1 MKNTT
6 KFLESI
12 QQKINDRHLLKHPFY
27 QAWVNGGLELSAIKE
42 YAAQYY
48 HHVCA
53 FPRYVSG
60 IHSNCEDLY
69 TRQQLLENLIDEERG
84 EENHPELWKR
94 FGEGVGNTRNYMDS
108 LKQIKETKSLVNV
121 FFKLTKDS
129 PVHIGLAALLCY
141 ESMVPEVAEA
151 KIQGLKEYYGLDDD
165 ELLKF
170 FYVHIL
176 ADKIHREVCYELLD
190 SICKTNEQKAEAS
203 QAVGS
208 ALDVLNGFFTGVQ
221 KNYC

>member
-1 MKNTT
+1 M
-6 KFLESI
+6 
-12 QQKINDRHLLKHPFY
+12 LKHPFY

-94 FGEGVGNTRNYMDS
+94 FGEGVGKHTQLYG
-108 LKQIKETKSLVNV
+108 
-121 FFKLTKDS
+121 FFK
-129 PVHIGLAALLCY
+129 
-141 ESMVPEVAEA
+141 
-151 KIQGLKEYYGLDDD
+151 
-165 ELLKF
+165 
-170 FYVHIL
+170 
-176 ADKIHREVCYELLD
+176 
-190 SICKTNEQKAEAS
+190 TNKR
-203 QAVGS
+203 
-208 ALDVLNGFFTGVQ
+208 N
-221 KNYC
+221 